1 MQIGESTYTSTGL
14 IKQVIHLKMRLN
26 TTPPSSS
33 GDIDPTKQIRDSA
46 YVSTR
51 LIKQIIQLKMKLNT
65 TPPSSS
71 GEIDPTMK
79 HEMADKQ
86 FNHSDWPQVIMAEF
100 PTIFLPNK
108 LQPPALDSLL
118 SF

>member
-65 TPPSSS
+65 TPLSSS

-86 FNHSDWPQVIMAEF
+86 FNHSDWPPSYNGRVPYHF
-100 PTIFLPNK
+100 SPK
-108 LQPPALDSLL
+108 
-118 SF
+118 

>member
-79 HEMADKQ
+79 PGMADKQ
-86 FNHSDWPQVIMAEF
+86 FNHSDWPPSYNGRVPYHF
-100 PTIFLPNK
+100 SPK
-108 LQPPALDSLL
+108 
-118 SF
+118 